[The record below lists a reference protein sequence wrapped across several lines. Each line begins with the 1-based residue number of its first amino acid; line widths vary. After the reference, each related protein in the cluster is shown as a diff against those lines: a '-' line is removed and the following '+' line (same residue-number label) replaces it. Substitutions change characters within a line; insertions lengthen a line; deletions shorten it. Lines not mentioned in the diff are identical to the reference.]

1 MRYLTWPIKI
11 IFSNNL
17 TLAENNLLIDHL
29 NLPKTYAFFENL
41 KNLYSKRTK
50 QEFDYKLNDHKDVT
64 DKAGFTI
71 LSARPKITVINCIRF
86 LCQNFK
92 ISEKSK
98 KNFNT

>member
-41 KNLYSKRTK
+41 YSKRTK
-50 QEFDYKLNDHKDVT
+50 QEYDYKLNDHKDVA
-64 DKAGFTI
+64 DKAGFPI
-71 LSARPKITVINCIRF
+71 MFA
-86 LCQNFK
+86 
-92 ISEKSK
+92 
-98 KNFNT
+98 